1 MHTSTIHPNT
11 VNLRTYEHYV
21 RHATIDMMP
30 STGLRQDDYLKSN
43 NTMAKQRTAH
53 AYELELRKM
62 IKSRTGA
69 DMEPWLLPQVRA
81 TAANM
86 VMLDKVQEELLDL
99 DNLVAPVS
107 GSMGQYKNEVSPL
120 LPYYDKMQRTLLMQ
134 FEALGLNY
142 KTTPSKVKEDTKKG
156 VDEED
161 PMANY
166 YKGMK

>member
-1 MHTSTIHPNT
+1 
-11 VNLRTYEHYV
+11 
-21 RHATIDMMP
+21 
-30 STGLRQDDYLKSN
+30 
-43 NTMAKQRTAH
+43 MAKQRTAH

-86 VMLDKVQEELLDL
+86 VMIDKVQAELLDTKE
-99 DNLVAPVS
+99 LVKVMPGSVS
-107 GSMGQYKNEVSPL
+107 QIKNEVNPL
-120 LPYYDKMQRTLLMQ
+120 LPYYDKMQRTLMLQ
-134 FEALGLNY
+134 FEAIGLNY

-166 YKGMK
+166 YKGKTK

>member
-1 MHTSTIHPNT
+1 M
-11 VNLRTYEHYV
+11 V
-21 RHATIDMMP
+21 R
-30 STGLRQDDYLKSN
+30 QK
-43 NTMAKQRTAH
+43 TAH
-53 AYELELRKM
+53 DYELELRKM
-62 IKSRTGA
+62 IKARTAA

-99 DNLVAPVS
+99 DNLVAPVR

-120 LPYYDKMQRTLLMQ
+120 LPYYDKMQRTLMLQ
-134 FEALGLNY
+134 FEAIGLNY
-142 KTTPSKVKEDTKKG
+142 KTTPSKVKEDTKRG

-166 YKGMK
+166 YRGKQ